1 MSQTFSY
8 VHSKTRARS
17 LDISSGTTLELTL
30 PPTANPAVAESFRD
44 GIEKV
49 VMLLWSMADDI
60 ERSVVEDADRV
71 ITVLRGQ
78 IQPNVALLEE
88 RAARMHAVQNMLE
101 TGEWLTAEQIN
112 KLQLTPP
119 KNPAHPASDWKRR
132 GRIFSL
138 AYGGK
143 EYFARYQFDEVYQ
156 PLPIIKEI
164 LVALGTVADTWKI
177 AAWFHFPN
185 GWIAHGQQAVS
196 PKDALD
202 RRIEVLNAARKRSHG
217 YVA

>member
-1 MSQTFSY
+1 MGPPRKSRSP
-8 VHSKTRARS
+8 TR
-17 LDISSGTTLELTL
+17 DISAGTTLELTL

-44 GIEKV
+44 GVERV
-49 VMLLWSMADDI
+49 VELLWSVGEDI

-71 ITVLRGQ
+71 VTALRSQ
-78 IQPNVALLEE
+78 IHPNVALLEE
-88 RAARMHAVQNMLE
+88 RAARMDTLKILLE

-119 KNPAHPASDWKRR
+119 KNMAHPASDWKRR
-132 GRIFSL
+132 GRIFSVV
-138 AYGGK
+138 YGGK

-156 PLPIIKEI
+156 PLPVIKEI
-164 LVALGTVADTWKI
+164 IAGLGTMADTWKI

-185 GWIAHGQQAVS
+185 GWIAEGEHPIA

-202 RRIEVLNAARKRSHG
+202 RRDDVVNAARKRSHE